1 MNKPKVVLCWFRR
14 DLRVTDNTAFYKALQ
29 SGLPVVPVFVFDKLI
44 LDNLEDKADR
54 RLTFIYQALK
64 TMQSEFIKQ
73 GGSLDAYY
81 GIPSEAFTYYS
92 SKYEIEAVYTNEDYE
107 PYARARDTAIASQ
120 LKEKEINFYSF
131 KDQVIFA
138 KDELLSDAGK
148 PYTVFTP
155 FSKKWRKLL
164 TAEHLAYKPSES
176 LLGNLFKQAEISM
189 PSFSEMGF
197 VETKGSFP
205 NSQVGNQLI
214 KNYEEQRNFP
224 SVAGT
229 SRIGVHL
236 RFGTVS
242 VRQLVNQATDL
253 SQTFVSELIW
263 RDFYHSVLWHFPQT
277 AKESLKPDYDK
288 IAWRNNEAEFAA
300 WQEGKTGYPLVDAG
314 MRELSA
320 TGFMHNRVRMV
331 VASFLTKHLL
341 IDWRWGEAW
350 FAAKLL
356 DYDMAANIGGWQW
369 AAGGGADA
377 APYFRIFNPTSQAE
391 KFDANSAY
399 IKQWVP
405 EFGTSNYPLPIV
417 DHALARKRTLAAF
430 QLALKGEVADLPLFP
445 SDK

>member
-1 MNKPKVVLCWFRR
+1 MNKPKVALCWFRR
-14 DLRVTDNTAFYKALQ
+14 DLRVTDNTAFFNALQ
-29 SGLPVVPVFVFDKLI
+29 SGLPVVPVFVFDRLI
-44 LDNLEDKADR
+44 LDRLEDKADK
-54 RLTFIYQALK
+54 RLTFIYQSLEA
-64 TMQSEFIKQ
+64 MQAAFIKE
-73 GGSLDAYY
+73 GSTFDAYY
-81 GIPSEAFTYYS
+81 GTPSAAFEHYSNTYNVA
-92 SKYEIEAVYTNEDYE
+92 AVYTNEDYE
-107 PYARARDTAIASQ
+107 PYARERDAAIATQ
-120 LKEKEINFYSF
+120 LEAKGIDFYSY
-131 KDQVIFA
+131 KDQVVFA
-138 KDELLSDAGK
+138 KDELLSEAGK

-164 TAEHLAYKPSES
+164 TDEHLAYKPSET
-176 LLGNLFKQAEISM
+176 LLGNLFKQEKIIF
-189 PSFSEMGF
+189 PSYAEMGF

-205 NSQVGNQLI
+205 NSTVGNQLI

-224 SVAGT
+224 AVSGT

-242 VRQLVNQATDL
+242 VRQLVKQATDL
-253 SQTFVSELIW
+253 SHTFVSELIW
-263 RDFYHSVLWHFPQT
+263 RDFYHAVLWHFPKT
-277 AKESLKPDYDK
+277 ASESLKPDYDK

-391 KFDANSAY
+391 KFDPNSAY

-405 EFGTSNYPLPIV
+405 EYGTSKYPLPIV
-417 DHALARKRTLAAF
+417 DHVFARKRTLAAF
-430 QLALKGEVADLPLFP
+430 QLALKGEVATLPLFD

>member
-1 MNKPKVVLCWFRR
+1 MNKPEVVLCWFRR
-14 DLRVTDNTAFYKALQ
+14 DLRIADNTAFFNALN
-29 SGLPVVPVFVFDKLI
+29 SGISVVPVFVFDKAI
-44 LDNLEDKADR
+44 LDKLEDKNDR
-54 RLTFIYQALK
+54 RVTFIYEALSA
-64 TMQSEFIKQ
+64 MQTAFVEA
-73 GGSLDAYY
+73 GSTLDVFY
-81 GIPSEAFTYYS
+81 GTPQEAFANYTD
-92 SKYEIEAVYTNEDYE
+92 KYTIKAVYANEDYE
-107 PYARARDTAIASQ
+107 PYARDRDNAIAASLAAQ
-120 LKEKEINFYSF
+120 DIPFHSF
-131 KDQVIFA
+131 KDHVIFA
-138 KDELLSDAGK
+138 KEELLSDAGK

-164 TAEHLAYKPSES
+164 TDDHLSARPSES
-176 LLGNLFKQAEISM
+176 LLGNLFKQPVIEM
-189 PSFSEMGF
+189 PSLASMGF
-197 VETKGSFP
+197 KNTSLPFP
-205 NSQVGNQLI
+205 KSIVSNTLI

-253 SQTFVSELIW
+253 SHTFVNELIW
-263 RDFYHSVLWHFPQT
+263 RDFYHAVLWHFPQT
-277 AKESLKPDYDK
+277 AKQSLKTEYDK
-288 IAWRNNEAEFAA
+288 IAWRNNVAEFDA
-300 WQEGKTGYPLVDAG
+300 WKEGRTGYPLVDAG

-356 DYDMAANIGGWQW
+356 DYDMAANVGGWQW

-391 KFDANSAY
+391 KFDPGFAY
-399 IKQWVP
+399 VKQWVP
-405 EFGTSNYPLPIV
+405 EFGTSSYPQPIV
-417 DHALARKRTLAAF
+417 DHAFARKRTLAAF
-430 QLALKGEVADLPLFP
+430 QLALKGEAATLPLFP
-445 SDK
+445 TDN